1 MAEVRGGLSY
11 MDADRVIESES
22 GSCADDDMLKGSPS
36 SSNMFT
42 ASDAYHTDG
51 DDESDCDTMHTS
63 PLRPRNN
70 HVYSRNSRHLNKVS
84 FCF

>member
-1 MAEVRGGLSY
+1 MDEVRGGVVL

-22 GSCADDDMLKGSPS
+22 GSCPDDDTMKGSPC

-51 DDESDCDTMHTS
+51 DDEADIDVMFTS

-70 HVYSRNSRHLNKVS
+70 HAYSRHLKKVS
-84 FCF
+84 VVGK